1 MDESKYITS
10 LAQLARYTGFNRNTL
25 RPKVVSG
32 EIAGNKRGHQWTFL
46 KADIDAWMMGGEI
59 SGTTNSTKD
68 N

>member
-32 EIAGNKRGHQWTFL
+32 EITGNKRGHQWTFL
-46 KADIDAWMMGGEI
+46 KADIDAWMMGGDT
-59 SGTTNSTKD
+59 GGKD
-68 N
+68 NSNGNS